1 MRRDALQDD
10 IPDFLLNSPYLPV
23 YDGRYDAPRGP
34 QKPAS
39 IFDLLRPRRPRSV
52 ITWTVRIAILLI
64 LFSITRSFI
73 VRRWFS
79 GPRCLFSEPITPPT
93 SYLER
98 EDIDWSRYAYAQ
110 YVTNADY
117 LCNSLMIFE
126 TLHRLGSKADRL
138 MLYPSNFN
146 LTSED
151 FSGRLLL
158 QARDK
163 YGAKL
168 VPIEVQHRWNAYR
181 KPPAPI
187 SVRGRIMTY

>member
-1 MRRDALQDD
+1 
-10 IPDFLLNSPYLPV
+10 
-23 YDGRYDAPRGP
+23 
-34 QKPAS
+34 
-39 IFDLLRPRRPRSV
+39 
-52 ITWTVRIAILLI
+52 
-64 LFSITRSFI
+64 
-73 VRRWFS
+73 
-79 GPRCLFSEPITPPT
+79 
-93 SYLER
+93 
-98 EDIDWSRYAYAQ
+98 
-110 YVTNADY
+110 
-117 LCNSLMIFE
+117 MIFE